1 MHGFAGFLSYLC
13 FMQAPP
19 DKYVP
24 EQLLADA
31 QESIASLTQE
41 KALWEREKTELE
53 KLHAAEKAALEQLYA
68 TEKLHLKARIAELQR
83 LMFGAKSERF
93 IPAQTPPGQLQLELE
108 GLEEVVTAHK
118 RIVAEH
124 ERSVHKKPDH
134 HGRLPI
140 PEHIERKEEIL
151 EPEEDTTGM
160 KHIGD
165 EVTEVLE
172 YQPGKLWVRRIVRRK
187 YARKDAREGESGVVV
202 APMPDQAF
210 PKCKAGVSLMAYLL
224 LSKFSDHLP
233 LHRINQ
239 MLARQGIKIPDTSL
253 AEWVKMA
260 IMRLDSLYKCYKVLL
275 LQSSYLQMDETKLQ
289 VLEESKKGKAHLG
302 YIWVMFDPI
311 RKLPYYTY
319 LPGRSHHG
327 PKKLLEPFR
336 GYLQSD
342 GYSVYELLNK
352 IMPEITLVNCMAH
365 ARREFHK
372 ALENDHGRA
381 STAMKKIQALY
392 LIEESAREKGLS
404 HEQRLVLRQEEAL
417 PVWKDLVKW
426 LGEQQA
432 QVLPKSQIGQAIA
445 YTLRRKE
452 ALGHY
457 LTDGKLEIDNNLVE
471 NAIRPV
477 AIGRKNYLFA
487 GNHEAAQR
495 NAMIYTFVNACK
507 LHGVNPEVWL
517 EDVLGRLHNHSM
529 QRLEELLPHHW
540 QPLQPGLKA
549 DPPRSEAET

>member
-1 MHGFAGFLSYLC
+1 
-13 FMQAPP
+13 
-19 DKYVP
+19 
-24 EQLLADA
+24 
-31 QESIASLTQE
+31 
-41 KALWEREKTELE
+41 
-53 KLHAAEKAALEQLYA
+53 
-68 TEKLHLKARIAELQR
+68 
-83 LMFGAKSERF
+83 
-93 IPAQTPPGQLQLELE
+93 
-108 GLEEVVTAHK
+108 
-118 RIVAEH
+118 
-124 ERSVHKKPDH
+124 
-134 HGRLPI
+134 
-140 PEHIERKEEIL
+140 
-151 EPEEDTTGM
+151 
-160 KHIGD
+160 
-165 EVTEVLE
+165 
-172 YQPGKLWVRRIVRRK
+172 
-187 YARKDAREGESGVVV
+187 
-202 APMPDQAF
+202 
-210 PKCKAGVSLMAYLL
+210 MAYLL

-372 ALENDHGRA
+372 ALENDHDRA

-452 ALGHY
+452 GLGRY

-471 NAIRPV
+471 NAMRPV

-495 NAMIYTFVNACK
+495 NAMIYTLIHACK